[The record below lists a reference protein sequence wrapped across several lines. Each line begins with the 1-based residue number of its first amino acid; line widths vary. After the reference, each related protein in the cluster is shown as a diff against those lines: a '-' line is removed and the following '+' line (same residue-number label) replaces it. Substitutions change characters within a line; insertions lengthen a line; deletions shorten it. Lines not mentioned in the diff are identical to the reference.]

1 MAENNVTI
9 GDSYQDTYSDIPLTT
24 ICILGVVSNGLLLL
38 AFFKDPLKC
47 FRNSAT
53 YFVTNLSIS
62 DCLTCLFGLF
72 FYITPNY
79 MTGEN
84 RKIILFFF
92 TSFAIVSLVSLT
104 SISIDRFL
112 MVTYPIKHRIL
123 MKGKVIVLCLAVI
136 WIFGCSLSGIT
147 LLYGRQNKIY
157 TYNSG
162 AINITLSAVI
172 YAATYHKLKK
182 QSRNIALQN
191 SRESR
196 AQEIRILKEKKF
208 LNTIILIACVAF
220 LCIVPSMLFFQIINP
235 NPSNF
240 SGSILVI
247 EIFTKIFSL
256 FFHANF
262 AVNPIIYV
270 IRLPN
275 YRKTFHLLYCR
286 RARY

>member
-1 MAENNVTI
+1 MTESGITV
-9 GDSYQDTYSDIPLTT
+9 GVSYPYTYRDIPLTT

-38 AFFKDPLKC
+38 AFFKDPIKC

-53 YFVTNLSIS
+53 HFVMNLSIS
-62 DCLTCLFGLF
+62 DCLTCLFALF
-72 FYITPNY
+72 FYITANY
-79 MTGEN
+79 MTAEN
-84 RKIILFFF
+84 REIILFLIV
-92 TSFAIVSLVSLT
+92 SFAIVSIVSLT

-112 MVTYPIKHRIL
+112 MVAYPIKHRIL
-123 MKGKVIVLCLAVI
+123 MKGKVIVLCLVII

-147 LLYGRQNKIY
+147 PLFGRQNKIY
-157 TYNSG
+157 IYHSG
-162 AINITLSAVI
+162 AIITTISAVI

-191 SRESR
+191 SSESR

-220 LCIVPSMLFFQIINP
+220 LCIMPYMVFSRIYS
-235 NPSNF
+235 NPSNL
-240 SGSILVI
+240 SGNILVI
-247 EIFTKIFSL
+247 EIFSGIFS
-256 FFHANF
+256 FFFYANF

-275 YRKTFHLLYCR
+275 YRKTFCLLYWR
-286 RARY
+286 RAR

>member
-1 MAENNVTI
+1 MTENNITV
-9 GDSYQDTYSDIPLTT
+9 GVSYPYTYRDIPLTT
-24 ICILGVVSNGLLLL
+24 ICILGVVSNGLLVV

-62 DCLTCLFGLF
+62 DCLTCLFALF
-72 FYITPNY
+72 FHITASY
-79 MTGEN
+79 MTEEN
-84 RKIILFFF
+84 REIISFLVV
-92 TSFAIVSLVSLT
+92 SFAIVSLVSLI

-112 MVTYPIKHRIL
+112 MVAYPIKHRIL

-147 LLYGRQNKIY
+147 LLFAQQIKIY
-157 TYNSG
+157 IYNGG
-162 AINITLSAVI
+162 AIIITISAVI

-182 QSRNIALQN
+182 QSRNITLQN
-191 SRESR
+191 SSESR

-220 LCIVPSMLFFQIINP
+220 LCIVPFMVFSRINS
-235 NPSNF
+235 NPSNLR
-240 SGSILVI
+240 GNILVI
-247 EIFTKIFSL
+247 QIFTKIFL
-256 FFHANF
+256 FFFNANF

-275 YRKTFHLLYCR
+275 YRKTFYLLYCR
-286 RARY
+286 RTR

>member
-1 MAENNVTI
+1 MARNNITV
-9 GDSYQDTYSDIPLTT
+9 GVSYPYPYSDIPLMT

-53 YFVTNLSIS
+53 HFVTNLSIS
-62 DCLTCLFGLF
+62 DCLTCFSALF
-72 FYITPNY
+72 FYITTNF

-84 RKIILFFF
+84 RKIILYL
-92 TSFAIVSLVSLT
+92 IVSYESVLFVSLT

-112 MVTYPIKHRIL
+112 MVAYPIKHRIL
-123 MKGKVIVLCLAVI
+123 TKGKVIVLCLAVI
-136 WIFGCSLSGIT
+136 WIFGCFLSVIA
-147 LLYGRQNKIY
+147 LLFGRQNKIY
-157 TYNSG
+157 IYNGG
-162 AINITLSAVI
+162 AINIILSAVI

-191 SRESR
+191 SSESR
-196 AQEIRILKEKKF
+196 AQEMRIQKEKKF

-220 LCIVPSMLFFQIINP
+220 LCIVPFMVFSPINSY
-235 NPSNF
+235 PSNL
-240 SGSILVI
+240 SGNILVI
-247 EIFTKIFSL
+247 QTLTKIFS
-256 FFHANF
+256 FFFFANF

-275 YRKTFHLLYCR
+275 YRKTFYLLYWR
-286 RARY
+286 RAC

>member
-1 MAENNVTI
+1 MARNNITV
-9 GDSYQDTYSDIPLTT
+9 GVSYPYPYSHIPLTT
-24 ICILGVVSNGLLLL
+24 ICILGVVSNVLLLL

-53 YFVTNLSIS
+53 HFVTNLSIS
-62 DCLTCLFGLF
+62 DCLTCLFALF
-72 FYITPNY
+72 FDITAYY
-79 MTGEN
+79 MTPEN
-84 RKIILFFF
+84 HEIISFLIE
-92 TSFAIVSLVSLT
+92 SFACVSLVSLT

-112 MVTYPIKHRIL
+112 MVAYPIKHRIL
-123 MKGKVIVLCLAVI
+123 MKGKVIVLCVAVI

-147 LLYGRQNKIY
+147 PLFGRQNKIY
-157 TYNSG
+157 IYHSG
-162 AINITLSAVI
+162 AVGVTLSAVI

-191 SRESR
+191 SSESR

-220 LCIVPSMLFFQIINP
+220 LCIMPFMVLSRINS
-235 NPSNF
+235 NPSNLR
-240 SGSILVI
+240 GNILVI
-247 EIFTKIFSL
+247 EIFTKIFL
-256 FFHANF
+256 FFFYANF

-275 YRKTFHLLYCR
+275 YRKTFYLLYWR
-286 RARY
+286 RAR

>member
-1 MAENNVTI
+1 MTKNNITV
-9 GDSYQDTYSDIPLTT
+9 GVSYPYTYRDIPLTT

-62 DCLTCLFGLF
+62 DCLTCLFALF
-72 FYITPNY
+72 FDITASY
-79 MTGEN
+79 MTEEN
-84 RKIILFFF
+84 RKIISFLVI
-92 TSFAIVSLVSLT
+92 SFASVSLVSLI

-112 MVTYPIKHRIL
+112 MVAYPIKHRIL

-147 LLYGRQNKIY
+147 PLFGRQNKIY
-157 TYNSG
+157 FYNSG
-162 AINITLSAVI
+162 AVGIALSGVI

-191 SRESR
+191 SSESR

-220 LCIVPSMLFFQIINP
+220 LCIVPFMVFSSINP
-235 NPSNF
+235 NPSNLR
-240 SGSILVI
+240 GNILVI
-247 EIFTKIFSL
+247 QIFTKIFS
-256 FFHANF
+256 FFFYANF

-275 YRKTFHLLYCR
+275 YRKTFYLLYWR
-286 RARY
+286 RAR

>member
-1 MAENNVTI
+1 MAENNITV
-9 GDSYQDTYSDIPLTT
+9 GFSYQYTYRDIPIIT
-24 ICILGVVSNGLLLL
+24 IFIFGVASNGLLLV

-53 YFVTNLSIS
+53 HFVTNLSIS
-62 DCLTCLFGLF
+62 DCLTCLFALF
-72 FYITPNY
+72 FDITANY

-84 RKIILFFF
+84 HKIILFLFA
-92 TSFAIVSLVSLT
+92 SFAIVSLVSLT

-112 MVTYPIKHRIL
+112 MVAYPIKHRIL

-147 LLYGRQNKIY
+147 PLFGRQNKIY
-157 TYNSG
+157 FYNSG
-162 AINITLSAVI
+162 AVGIALSGVI

-191 SRESR
+191 SSESR

-220 LCIVPSMLFFQIINP
+220 LCIVPFMVFSSINP
-235 NPSNF
+235 NPSNLR
-240 SGSILVI
+240 GNILVI
-247 EIFTKIFSL
+247 QIFTKIFS
-256 FFHANF
+256 FFFYANF

-275 YRKTFHLLYCR
+275 YRKTFYLLYWR
-286 RARY
+286 RAR

>member
-1 MAENNVTI
+1 MARNNITV
-9 GDSYQDTYSDIPLTT
+9 GVSYPYPYSHIPLTT
-24 ICILGVVSNGLLLL
+24 ICILGVVSNVLLLL

-53 YFVTNLSIS
+53 HFVTNLSIS
-62 DCLTCLFGLF
+62 DCLTCLFALF
-72 FYITPNY
+72 FDITEYY
-79 MTGEN
+79 MTPEN
-84 RKIILFFF
+84 HEIISFLIE
-92 TSFAIVSLVSLT
+92 SFACVSLVSLT

-112 MVTYPIKHRIL
+112 MVAYPIKHRIL
-123 MKGKVIVLCLAVI
+123 MKGKVIVLCVAVI

-147 LLYGRQNKIY
+147 LLFGRQNKIY
-157 TYNSG
+157 IYHSG
-162 AINITLSAVI
+162 AVAVTLSAVI

-191 SRESR
+191 SSESR

-220 LCIVPSMLFFQIINP
+220 LCIMPFMVLSRINS
-235 NPSNF
+235 NPSNLR
-240 SGSILVI
+240 GNILVI
-247 EIFTKIFSL
+247 EIFTKIFL
-256 FFHANF
+256 FFFYANF

-275 YRKTFHLLYCR
+275 YRKTFYLLYWR
-286 RARY
+286 RAR

>member
-1 MAENNVTI
+1 MAENNITI
-9 GDSYQDTYSDIPLTT
+9 GVSYLYPYSDIPLTT

-53 YFVTNLSIS
+53 HFVMNLSIS
-62 DCLTCLFGLF
+62 DCLTCLFALF
-72 FYITPNY
+72 SYITANY
-79 MTGEN
+79 MTAEN
-84 RKIILFFF
+84 RKIILFLIV
-92 TSFAIVSLVSLT
+92 SFASVSLVSLT

-112 MVTYPIKHRIL
+112 MVAYPIKHRIL

-136 WIFGCSLSGIT
+136 WIFGCSLS
-147 LLYGRQNKIY
+147 LLYDRQNKINIY
-157 TYNSG
+157 SNG
-162 AINITLSAVI
+162 AINITLSVVI

-182 QSRNIALQN
+182 QSRNIAQQN
-191 SRESR
+191 SSESR

-208 LNTIILIACVAF
+208 LNTIIIIANVAF
-220 LCIVPSMLFFQIINP
+220 LCIVPFMVFSRINS
-235 NPSNF
+235 NPSNLR
-240 SGSILVI
+240 GNILVI
-247 EIFTKIFSL
+247 QIFTKIFLS

-275 YRKTFHLLYCR
+275 YRKTFYLLYWR
-286 RARY
+286 STK